1 MMLGNFMI
9 IRVVCIAMVMFF
21 CLITLR
27 TCFFPHS
34 RFHCDARTSTIADG
48 TYLELWLC
56 RWQVKRRLCRWE
68 RPPVPFVGWLL
79 TPPHDF
85 NSFVVSIKDHRIQ
98 GQVRVNFRGLEGTT
112 AEYWGTQFTHITWN
126 HCYLVGGFKHDFY
139 FPFQSISYMG
149 CHPFHRL
156 ICFNMVQTT
165 NKFFF
170 HGRSPKPWV
179 LL

>member
-56 RWQVKRRLCRWE
+56 RWQVKGDCAGERDPQFRLLVDCWHPPMIQLLRCIYK
-68 RPPVPFVGWLL
+68 RPS
-79 TPPHDF
+79 
-85 NSFVVSIKDHRIQ
+85 NS

-149 CHPFHRL
+149 CHPFHWL